1 MSPAFINRFDVI
13 VFENQLEDLNNDEL
27 KNFIKFLLDNYK
39 YINTLYCE
47 ESEENTIN
55 EEDLKKIQNF
65 ENENDDEL

>member
-39 YINTLYCE
+39 YINTLYYG

-55 EEDLKKIQNF
+55 EED
-65 ENENDDEL
+65 